1 MPCGVSGRALRKG
14 AEDWRGVFD
23 AGTTV
28 LGIGIWG
35 VGYAGWR
42 RRGGGSL
49 GFEQLAYEGGA
60 SPAPTETFYGGGN
73 FGELGI
79 AHQIF
84 ADAFCVFGAA
94 AMVRLR
100 RMNQSPRRQSS
111 RTATIAP

>member
-1 MPCGVSGRALRKG
+1 MRAGQAPPLQKHFTA
-14 AEDWRGVFD
+14 AE
-23 AGTTV
+23 
-28 LGIGIWG
+28 
-35 VGYAGWR
+35 
-42 RRGGGSL
+42 
-49 GFEQLAYEGGA
+49 
-60 SPAPTETFYGGGN
+60 N

-100 RMNQSPRRQSS
+100 RMNQSPKRQSS